1 LIQSSIRG
9 ASLNKSSTNY
19 SLNARLEWKNVG
31 SSNAVLPAYHFF
43 VKTGSGLMYSLESSD
58 LTENESLYPLVKK
71 EIRLKGE
78 IPVEVDTTEWTL
90 LIAEFD
96 SSNRL
101 YIPVA
106 EYALP
111 SFTSIGSDQVP
122 YGSGF
127 ELDVDDETV
136 LTKVTH
142 FTRSKNDANFNG
154 TITFSV
160 ENIGQNPVQLP
171 DYEFAIRTGD
181 GLTYPI
187 KGNPLANQSV
197 NPKEKKEFKLNFT
210 IPSGVTESDWS
221 LILYSSPGQSG
232 KPLSGHMLAT
242 YQLPEVA
249 VSRLTVGSEYEYS
262 NEDGTYH
269 FLLDSVQRF
278 PWDDQDILTVNVTVI
293 NRSKDSKRVI
303 PLSGYFQLDDTVKI
317 PFQAIQKDNVIAI
330 GGNSSVSYTLYG
342 MIPYTYQYSNLDIV
356 LQDKRSDEQLID
368 IATYRS
374 DSRVQ
379 PLKTLDVYAA
389 HKITGSGRQAEV
401 AVRSV
406 RTYSGTDANL
416 YTVLVDVTNLEKR
429 YANVAKLV
437 GYFKTED
444 DYMYPAQVT
453 EVTSKVSPMGKATLL
468 LQTTIPKHLDPVEFQ
483 LILGEGV
490 QNSQFITSGTPDA
503 YVNPVVFKLPSENKD
518 PQKDFKDLVLFPYT
532 VSLSKLYATYIG
544 QQSFAF
550 RFDYELSKNIFVAT
564 AQQEH
569 QLLLEF
575 SDPNGNIKFE
585 KYFSL
590 DKPAGD
596 GNLELGSHSVT
607 ITIDD
612 ELAAYKFQM
621 LQNYNVKVYD
631 VFMGQKKLLA
641 ENTFTWYNYSD

>member
-1 LIQSSIRG
+1 
-9 ASLNKSSTNY
+9 
-19 SLNARLEWKNVG
+19 
-31 SSNAVLPAYHFF
+31 
-43 VKTGSGLMYSLESSD
+43 
-58 LTENESLYPLVKK
+58 
-71 EIRLKGE
+71 
-78 IPVEVDTTEWTL
+78 
-90 LIAEFD
+90 
-96 SSNRL
+96 
-101 YIPVA
+101 
-106 EYALP
+106 
-111 SFTSIGSDQVP
+111 
-122 YGSGF
+122 
-127 ELDVDDETV
+127 
-136 LTKVTH
+136 
-142 FTRSKNDANFNG
+142 
-154 TITFSV
+154 
-160 ENIGQNPVQLP
+160 
-171 DYEFAIRTGD
+171 
-181 GLTYPI
+181 
-187 KGNPLANQSV
+187 
-197 NPKEKKEFKLNFT
+197 
-210 IPSGVTESDWS
+210 
-221 LILYSSPGQSG
+221 
-232 KPLSGHMLAT
+232 
-242 YQLPEVA
+242 
-249 VSRLTVGSEYEYS
+249 
-262 NEDGTYH
+262 
-269 FLLDSVQRF
+269 
-278 PWDDQDILTVNVTVI
+278 
-293 NRSKDSKRVI
+293 
-303 PLSGYFQLDDTVKI
+303 
-317 PFQAIQKDNVIAI
+317 
-330 GGNSSVSYTLYG
+330 